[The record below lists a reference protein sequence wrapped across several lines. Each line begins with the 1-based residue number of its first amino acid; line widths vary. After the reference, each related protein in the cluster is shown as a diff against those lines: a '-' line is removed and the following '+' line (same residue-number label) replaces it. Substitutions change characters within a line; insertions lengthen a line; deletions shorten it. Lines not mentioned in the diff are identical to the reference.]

1 MKTTTLTL
9 LVILLMLPHVTLS
22 QSQQQVLTVLVTTGD
37 GAPRS
42 GLTVTVQAEN
52 FRETAVTN
60 ATGYAVLRQLSPGT
74 YQVTVSLQ
82 NIELIRRTISFP
94 ETSFIREVAP
104 LSTLYAKVVDTAG
117 KPVPN
122 FFVNLLSPTGLV
134 SVSQRTNSTGVAVFR
149 DIPFSNISSIGGVYR
164 LSTVKQG
171 ITIGS
176 VEKLVEKY
184 VEEVTIS
191 AGLVNANFSLVDSQG
206 VRIKLSASLS
216 LRAGNVTERIDV
228 VEGFASVTQL
238 ISSAIVGSYNTSLSV
253 KLSNKDVVVYNS
265 LLNIDTYGTFTLSPD
280 VGELVIKVLDPDG
293 NPVKGIGILVGAS
306 GYGNF
311 TGGVA
316 DQQGQFSVGIVP
328 LSKVVGDYQLS
339 VFRGRSLIQV
349 EQLSLSE
356 SKVIKEVKLTLTKTS
371 FRIVDYT
378 GSPLSSAML
387 SIKDTVTGRT
397 VNTTIAAGEA
407 SADFFPGPNEVLVT
421 YRDRVVFQKVLEL
434 SSEPQEIRVTSVN
447 FLVSISVLDS
457 LGQFVEGLRVKV
469 YGDGRELL
477 NTVSGSSPVKIT
489 LELPADVVVDVFSG
503 ENLLAR
509 ERRYA
514 AGPED
519 VQIRFVDTVALG
531 NVLLPIQLLA
541 SVFLA
546 AVLAGLLAAA
556 FIITRSGKQR

>member
-1 MKTTTLTL
+1 
-9 LVILLMLPHVTLS
+9 
-22 QSQQQVLTVLVTTGD
+22 
-37 GAPRS
+37 
-42 GLTVTVQAEN
+42 
-52 FRETAVTN
+52 
-60 ATGYAVLRQLSPGT
+60 
-74 YQVTVSLQ
+74 
-82 NIELIRRTISFP
+82 
-94 ETSFIREVAP
+94 
-104 LSTLYAKVVDTAG
+104 YAKVVDTAG

-171 ITIGS
+171 IIIGS
-176 VEKLVEKY
+176 VEKSVEKY

-206 VRIKLSASLS
+206 VRMKLSASLS
-216 LRAGNVTERIDV
+216 LRAGNVTERVDV
-228 VEGFASVTQL
+228 VDGFASVTQL

-265 LLNIDTYGTFTLSPD
+265 LLNIDAYGSFTLSPD

-293 NPVKGIGILVGAS
+293 NPVKGVGILVGAS

-311 TGGVA
+311 TSGVT

-339 VFRGRSLIQV
+339 VFRGRSRIQV

-407 SADFFPGPNEVLVT
+407 SADFFPGPNEVSVT

-447 FLVSISVLDS
+447 FPLSISVLDS

-477 NTVSGSSPVKIT
+477 NTVSGSSPLKIT

-519 VQIRFVDTVALG
+519 VQIRFVDMVALG

-546 AVLAGLLAAA
+546 AILACLLAAA

>member
-1 MKTTTLTL
+1 
-9 LVILLMLPHVTLS
+9 
-22 QSQQQVLTVLVTTGD
+22 
-37 GAPRS
+37 
-42 GLTVTVQAEN
+42 
-52 FRETAVTN
+52 
-60 ATGYAVLRQLSPGT
+60 
-74 YQVTVSLQ
+74 
-82 NIELIRRTISFP
+82 
-94 ETSFIREVAP
+94 
-104 LSTLYAKVVDTAG
+104 VD
-117 KPVPN
+117 
-122 FFVNLLSPTGLV
+122 
-134 SVSQRTNSTGVAVFR
+134 
-149 DIPFSNISSIGGVYR
+149 
-164 LSTVKQG
+164 
-171 ITIGS
+171 
-176 VEKLVEKY
+176 
-184 VEEVTIS
+184 
-191 AGLVNANFSLVDSQG
+191 
-206 VRIKLSASLS
+206 
-216 LRAGNVTERIDV
+216 
-228 VEGFASVTQL
+228 GFASVTQL